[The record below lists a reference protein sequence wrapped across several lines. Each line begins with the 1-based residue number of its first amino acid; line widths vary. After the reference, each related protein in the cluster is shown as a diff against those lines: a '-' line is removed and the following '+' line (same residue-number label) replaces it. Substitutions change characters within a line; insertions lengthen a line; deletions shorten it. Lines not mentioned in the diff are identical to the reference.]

1 MKKTN
6 YPKIALS
13 GGLGNQLFQWSAA
26 HYLFESEGFCVDLT
40 HYYLKTKRK
49 FELGPLIERC
59 HHNHNHELKLRRI
72 TMMRLFEWGA
82 YHGAPVKLLEHLGY
96 FQESNHIKQL
106 SDVIT
111 QHKKR
116 RSPLYLNGIF
126 QNGDFVDQTFPAVEK
141 ELANV
146 VNDSFIDI
154 RDKYKFPKRYAVIHV
169 RRGDY
174 PISSFPSG
182 AIGQLDDKFYLE
194 LATKTDLP
202 IVLLTENALDV
213 AELVS
218 RLKPRLL
225 LTQNEANPWQS
236 LAIMARSEFLIGS
249 NSTLSWWGAFL
260 ASKIGNESW
269 LPREWSQWGNYQ
281 EIQRASETILFSP
294 SIWRE
299 NELR

>member
-6 YPKIALS
+6 YPKMAIS

-26 HYLFESEGFCVDLT
+26 HYLFGSEGFCVDLT

-49 FELGPLIERC
+49 FELGPLIKLC
-59 HHNHNHELKLRRI
+59 QHNHNQKLTLNRI
-72 TMMRLFEWGA
+72 TVMRLFEWSA
-82 YHGAPVKLLEHLGY
+82 HHGTSVRLLEHLGY
-96 FQESNHIKQL
+96 FQEGNHIKEL
-106 SDVIT
+106 SEVIK

-116 RSPLYLNGIF
+116 NSPLYLNGIF
-126 QNGDFVDQTFPAVEK
+126 QNGDFVDQTSRTVKK
-141 ELANV
+141 ELTDAVAN
-146 VNDSFIDI
+146 SFIEI
-154 RDKYKFPKRYAVIHV
+154 RDKHKIPERYAVIHV

-174 PISSFPSG
+174 PISSFPSE

-213 AELVS
+213 GELVS

-225 LTQNEANPWQS
+225 LTQRETNPWQS

-249 NSTLSWWGAFL
+249 NSTLSWWGAYL
-260 ASKIGNESW
+260 ASKLNNETW
-269 LPREWSQWGNYQ
+269 LPMEWSQWGNYQ
-281 EIQRASETILFSP
+281 EIQRKSETILFSP
-294 SIWRE
+294 SVWRQ
-299 NELR
+299 NNF